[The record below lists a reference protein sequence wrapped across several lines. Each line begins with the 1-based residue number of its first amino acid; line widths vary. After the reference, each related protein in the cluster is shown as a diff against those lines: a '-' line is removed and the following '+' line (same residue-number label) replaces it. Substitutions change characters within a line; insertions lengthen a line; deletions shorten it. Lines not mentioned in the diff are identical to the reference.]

1 MGGAFPAFPGTIDS
15 RPAATPYP
23 GTKPRVAPTGFRKA
37 TDEATV
43 SRESLGRERYV
54 NLATFRKSGKEVR
67 TPVWIAADGDRLYVY
82 TNRTMGKVK
91 RIRNDGRVR
100 IAPCD
105 ARGGVR
111 GEWEDGQAQMLDDP
125 GAIKRGLDAIILK
138 YGWMMRAALIA
149 SRISGRYADRAV
161 IEIDVPG
168 NEPT

>member
-1 MGGAFPAFPGTIDS
+1 
-15 RPAATPYP
+15 
-23 GTKPRVAPTGFRKA
+23 
-37 TDEATV
+37 V
-43 SRESLGRERYV
+43 SREELGRERYV

-111 GEWEDGQAQMLDDP
+111 GEWEDGHARMLDEPD
-125 GAIKRGLDAIILK
+125 AIARGLDAIIRK
-138 YGWMMRAALIA
+138 YGWMMRAALLA
-149 SRISGRYADRAV
+149 SRVSGRYADRAI

-168 NEPT
+168 VDPA